1 MSDKP
6 TISEKTRTIIYCVLL
21 AGSALGLLAEGL
33 AAVWADPDLADKIA
47 QTATVAVNVLA
58 VVGGGLGVVYR
69 PTRPE
74 NTLSAP
80 RHARSE

>member
-6 TISEKTRTIIYCVLL
+6 TISEKTRTVIYCVLL
-21 AGSALGLLAEGL
+21 ARSALGLLVRGL
-33 AAVWADPDLADKIA
+33 AAIWADPDLADKIA